1 MILAGLNNQDGK
13 FTWASVPNSGFQAYG
28 LNISLDSDP
37 STYQLSN
44 GFYISG
50 AESSATSQKAEQTST
65 ITLAPGPSY
74 SAHVNT
80 TTSAP
85 WTTKSNV
92 TQTSVANSTWAQ
104 PTTLTS
110 QTSTAAVVTTAA
122 LSSTPAS
129 SPSPSTSAPASGA
142 VANVASGGLAMIGGL
157 LLALAL

>member
-1 MILAGLNNQDGK
+1 
-13 FTWASVPNSGFQAYG
+13 VPNSGFQAYG

-44 GFYISG
+44 GFYIS
-50 AESSATSQKAEQTST
+50 AAKSSSTTQKAEQTST
-65 ITLAPGPSY
+65 ITLTPGPSY
-74 SAHVNT
+74 SAYVKT

-85 WTTKSNV
+85 WTTKSNI
-92 TQTSVANSTWAQ
+92 THTSANSTWAK

-110 QTSTAAVVTTAA
+110 QTSTAAAVTTAA
-122 LSSTPAS
+122 LSSTPVSSS
-129 SPSPSTSAPASGA
+129 SPSSSSPVSGA